1 MKVAVKV
8 LNGKNQYE
16 EECAKREIDIQKTLS
31 HPNCLKIYGVSHDP
45 ENKTCLIV
53 PYAEGVL
60 QDIIMKHTKR
70 FSFCGAVTHSY
81 TYAQKKQI
89 LIEIATAIAYLHS
102 LGYVHRDIK
111 VASASFCERS
121 LATFS
126 SSTDTPCCP
135 ISACHGS

>member
-1 MKVAVKV
+1 MAVKV

-60 QDIIMKHTKR
+60 QDIIEEV
-70 FSFCGAVTHSY
+70 FFLWHSHS
-81 TYAQKKQI
+81 Q
-89 LIEIATAIAYLHS
+89 LH
-102 LGYVHRDIK
+102 LRPEEADPDRDRHGHCL
-111 VASASFCERS
+111 SP
-121 LATFS
+121 LAGLRA
-126 SSTDTPCCP
+126 PRHQGCV
-135 ISACHGS
+135 GLLL